1 MLNKIDDIET
11 RSEEVQDL
19 LGRVPS
25 WITRN
30 GIGMIIVLLLIMIAG
45 SWYFKYPD
53 IITAPVVVVSEN
65 PPVHLLARVDGKLTN
80 IRVKEKQKVKKGDLL
95 ANLETSVDYEDL
107 TELKKELTLLAPFVK
122 DFQPEKIIQIHHKY
136 FLGEIQPQ
144 FADFSKKYQDYLQF
158 IGRNYYPGKIKS
170 QKKQLQLSKSG
181 YQLQVS
187 KKKVLEV
194 DLQSM
199 LRKFQRDSILNR
211 KGVLSLDDFE
221 KSKRD
226 WLQKQYEYQEML
238 STLATTELT
247 MEQTDQ
253 MVAEAENL
261 YNVQLSEL
269 QLALT
274 EAYEVLVAA
283 VDVWELNYIIKS
295 PIDGEV
301 NISKFWKI
309 NQNVAK
315 GEVVFT
321 IIPEGANALI
331 GKVQLTMVGAGK
343 VKVGQKVNLKFANYP
358 YLEYGLV
365 KGVVAR
371 ISTVPTND
379 YYALEV
385 NLPDQLVSTYGKK
398 FDVQQ
403 ELPGTA
409 EIITVD
415 QRLLNRILHPVRAV
429 FSERF
434 AK

>member
-1 MLNKIDDIET
+1 MSNKIDDIET

-30 GIGMIIVLLLIMIAG
+30 GIGVIVALIVIMIAG
-45 SWYFKYPD
+45 SWLFKYPD
-53 IITAPVVVVSEN
+53 IITAPVVVTSEN
-65 PPVHLLARVDGKLTN
+65 PPVHLLARVDGKLTT
-80 IRVKEKQKVKKGDLL
+80 IRVKEKQKVKKGDIL
-95 ANLETSVDYEDL
+95 ANLETSVNYEDL
-107 TELKKELTLLAPFVK
+107 TELKKQLALLAPFVK
-122 DFQPEKIIQIHHKY
+122 DFQPEKIISFHSNY
-136 FLGEIQPQ
+136 YLGEIQPQ

-158 IGRNYYPGKIKS
+158 VGRNYYPGKIRS
-170 QKKQLQLSKSG
+170 QRKQLQLSKSG
-181 YQLQVS
+181 YQLQLS
-187 KKKVLEV
+187 KKKVMEV

-199 LRKFQRDSILNR
+199 HRKFQRDSVLNK
-211 KGVLSLDDFE
+211 KGVLSLDEFE

-226 WLQKQYEYQEML
+226 WLQKQYEFEEML
-238 STLATTELT
+238 SSLATTELN

-261 YNVQLSEL
+261 YNVQVSALK
-269 QLALT
+269 LALT

-301 NISKFWKI
+301 NISKFWQI
-309 NQNVAK
+309 NQNVAR
-315 GEVVFT
+315 GETVFT
-321 IIPEGANALI
+321 IIPEGANTLI
-331 GKVQLTMVGAGK
+331 GKVNLTMIGAGK
-343 VKVGQKVNLKFANYP
+343 VKVGQRVNLKFANYP
-358 YLEYGLV
+358 YLEFGLV

-371 ISTVPTND
+371 ISAVPTND

-403 ELPGTA
+403 ELTGTA
-409 EIITVD
+409 EIITED
-415 QRLLNRILHPVRAV
+415 QRLLSRILHPLRAV